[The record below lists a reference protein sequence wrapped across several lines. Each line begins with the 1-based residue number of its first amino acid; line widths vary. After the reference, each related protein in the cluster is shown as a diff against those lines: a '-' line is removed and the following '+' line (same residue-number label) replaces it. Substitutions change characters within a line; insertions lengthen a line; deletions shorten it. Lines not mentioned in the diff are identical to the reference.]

1 MKVKICANTSVEEA
15 QMCIDAGADIIGIL
29 VGQEHASNDFVDKE
43 KAKEICEYV
52 NKRCDVSLVTHLTNA
67 DEIIGLTKYIGNNII
82 QLHSDI
88 DESEVE
94 KIKNELPNI
103 ELVRLIHVA
112 SDGTICTDYKK
123 MIYADYYLLDSFN
136 LKTNQVGGTGLR
148 HDWNK
153 SGELIKLLNKPTFL
167 AGGLNPDNVKT
178 AIETAKSYGVDV
190 NSGCKNE
197 TGKKDREKVIKF
209 VTNAKYNESKK
220 IIFDL
225 DNTLL
230 FISDEWIDAYN
241 FFIDKYN
248 LNVSAKELYSTIGT
262 IEKNNPDIYIT
273 KQFFIDYIN
282 DKLSLDFDEQKCDE
296 LLEIYAKIPLKN
308 IEVVENI
315 LAYLSNKYE
324 LIAYT
329 NWFTDN
335 QILRLK
341 INKIDNYFSKIL
353 GWDVLPVKPSMKGLR
368 EIVGNNINNYIFIGD
383 NIDMDIK
390 LPVSIG
396 IETIFYNRK
405 GIFQD
410 EYKEIRNIDE
420 LKGIL

>member
-15 QMCIDAGADIIGIL
+15 QMCLDAKADIIGIL

-94 KIKNELPNI
+94 KIKKELPNI

-136 LKTNQVGGTGLR
+136 LKTNQVGGTGLT

-178 AIETAKSYGVDV
+178 AIETAKPYGVDV

-197 TGKKDREKVIKF
+197 IGKKDREKVIKF

-241 FFIDKYN
+241 FLIDKYN

-341 INKIDNYFSKIL
+341 INKIDNYFSKVL

>member
-405 GIFQD
+405 VIFQD

>member
-1 MKVKICANTSVEEA
+1 MKV
-15 QMCIDAGADIIGIL
+15 
-29 VGQEHASNDFVDKE
+29 
-43 KAKEICEYV
+43 
-52 NKRCDVSLVTHLTNA
+52 R
-67 DEIIGLTKYIGNNII
+67 
-82 QLHSDI
+82 
-88 DESEVE
+88 
-94 KIKNELPNI
+94 
-103 ELVRLIHVA
+103 
-112 SDGTICTDYKK
+112 
-123 MIYADYYLLDSFN
+123 
-136 LKTNQVGGTGLR
+136 
-148 HDWNK
+148 
-153 SGELIKLLNKPTFL
+153 
-167 AGGLNPDNVKT
+167 T
-178 AIETAKSYGVDV
+178 AIEIAKPYGVDV

-197 TGKKDREKVIKF
+197 IGKKYREKSNKIF
-209 VTNAKYNESKK
+209 TNAKYNESKK

-241 FFIDKYN
+241 YFIDKYN

-262 IEKNNPDIYIT
+262 IEKNNPAIYIT

-282 DKLSLDFDEQKCDE
+282 DKLSLEFDEQKCDE

-341 INKIDNYFSKIL
+341 INKIDNYFSKVL

-420 LKGIL
+420 LKVIL

>member
-15 QMCIDAGADIIGIL
+15 QMCLDAKADVIGIL

-43 KAKEICEYV
+43 KAKEICDYV
-52 NKRCDVSLVTHLTNA
+52 NGRCDVSLVTHLTSA
-67 DEIIGLTKYIGNNII
+67 EEIIELTNYIGNNII

-88 DESEVE
+88 AEEEVK

-103 ELVRLIHVA
+103 KLVRLIHVA

-136 LKTNQVGGTGLR
+136 FKTNQVGGTGLT

-178 AIETAKSYGVDV
+178 AIEKAKPYGVDV

-241 FFIDKYN
+241 FFIDKYS

-308 IEVVENI
+308 IEIVDNI

-341 INKIDNYFSKIL
+341 INKIDNYFSKVL